1 MVGDGP
7 LLSGLNKKA
16 TIIYEEKSKNIT
28 MAIYLRPTKKKPK
41 KNKYI
46 EKENANKKEQ
56 KHWKKHNRNNKPKNS
71 LSLQTN
77 T

>member
-1 MVGDGP
+1 MVVDGP

-28 MAIYLRPTKKKPK
+28 MAIYLMAHKKNEK

-56 KHWKKHNRNNKPKNS
+56 KH
-71 LSLQTN
+71 
-77 T
+77 